1 MAEPYIDALVRALP
15 AGRVR
20 QDRATLL
27 VYGYDASTAI
37 KGLPEV
43 VVSPETETEVAL
55 TLQIADE
62 HRAPVFTRGAA
73 TGLAAGSM
81 PEGGIALN
89 LATMRRIKEIDTEN
103 LMAVVEPGVVNAHLQ
118 KAVEAHGLFYP
129 PDPASLKSSTLG
141 GNVATGAGG
150 PRCLKYGT
158 TREYVR
164 GVRAVLPGGRVV
176 SDGGKYLKS
185 ATGYSLAQL
194 FVGSE
199 GTLGVVTEITLRLIP
214 KPPAVGTVM
223 ALFTSLATAA
233 AIVGRILGEGILP
246 SVMEFMDALSLRCVD
261 QAFHLDLPAGAE
273 AMMLI
278 ECDGRPEAVSV
289 EAAQIA
295 ALCAEGGAIVVR
307 HATDEAERA
316 ALWKARRSVSPALS
330 RLRPVRL
337 GEDISLPR
345 SAIVPMVQEIQ
356 RIASDYDLLIPTFGH
371 IGDGNLHPNILYDP
385 ADPAEMARV
394 APCTEALVRAA
405 VAHGGTLS
413 GEHGI
418 GLLKRDLLPLALPPI
433 NIELYRQIKAVFDPH
448 GIMNPNKIFTA

>member
-1 MAEPYIDALVRALP
+1 MAESYIEALARALP
-15 AGRVR
+15 AGRVKS
-20 QDRATLL
+20 DPATRL
-27 VYGYDASTAI
+27 VYGYDAATAVT
-37 KGLPEV
+37 GLPEV
-43 VVSPETETEVAL
+43 VVSPETEPEVVA
-55 TLQIADE
+55 TLQIAE
-62 HRAPVFTRGAA
+62 AHRVPVFTRGAG
-73 TGLAAGSM
+73 TGLAAGSV
-81 PEGGIALN
+81 PHGGIALN

-118 KAVEAHGLFYP
+118 QAVEAQGLFYP

-194 FVGSE
+194 LVGSE
-199 GTLGVVTEITLRLIP
+199 GTLGVVTEITFRLIP
-214 KPPAVGTVM
+214 KPPMVGTVM
-223 ALFTSLATAA
+223 ALFPSLERATV
-233 AIVGRILGEGILP
+233 IVGRILGSGILP
-246 SVMEFMDALSLRCVD
+246 SVMEFMDALSLHCVD
-261 QAFHLDLPAGAE
+261 QAFGLDLPPSTE

-278 ECDGRPEAVSV
+278 ECDGRPEAV
-289 EAAQIA
+289 AAEVALVA
-295 ALCAEGGAIVVR
+295 ALCTEGGAMRVR
-307 HATDEAERA
+307 QATEEDERTL
-316 ALWKARRSVSPALS
+316 LWKVRRSVSPALS

-345 SAIVPMVQEIQ
+345 AAIVPMVQEIQ
-356 RIASDYDLLIPTFGH
+356 RIAAAHDLMIPTFGH

-385 ADPAEMARV
+385 ADPAEAARV
-394 APCTEALVRAA
+394 GPCAEALIRAA

-433 NIELYRQIKAVFDPH
+433 NLELYRQIKAVFDPH
-448 GIMNPNKIFTA
+448 GIMNPGKVFTA